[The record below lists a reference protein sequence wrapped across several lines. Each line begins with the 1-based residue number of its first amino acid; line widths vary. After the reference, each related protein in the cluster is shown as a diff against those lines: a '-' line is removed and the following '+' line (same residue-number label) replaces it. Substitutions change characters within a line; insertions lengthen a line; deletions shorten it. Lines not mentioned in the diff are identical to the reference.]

1 MSRSKL
7 TTPLVAALAMALAAS
22 TTPARAADI
31 VDTAAKAG
39 GFGQLLH
46 AVRMAGLE
54 ATLRG
59 KGPMT
64 VFAPSDEAFGKLPKG
79 TLFKLLEPE
88 RKAQLV
94 ALLKAHVANGDYPA
108 ARLEKPKAKE
118 FSIPTAGGQ
127 LTIKR
132 ANGLMA
138 GAGKVVKADVKADNG
153 TIHVIDQVIVPAA
166 VAAALAKP
174 LPKPAASKP
183 AAKKAAAKPAK
194 KKKG

>member
-1 MSRSKL
+1 MSRVKL
-7 TTPLVAALAMALAAS
+7 TRPLAAALAMALTAGV
-22 TTPARAADI
+22 TPARAADI
-31 VDTAAKAG
+31 VDTAAQAG
-39 GFGQLLH
+39 GFAQLLH
-46 AVRMAGLE
+46 AVRMTGLE

-59 KGPMT
+59 KGPLT
-64 VFAPSDEAFGKLPKG
+64 VFAPTDEAFGKLPKG

-94 ALLKAHVANGDYPA
+94 ALLKAHVAAGDYPA
-108 ARLEKPKAKE
+108 ARLEKAKAAE
-118 FSIPTAGGQ
+118 YSIPTAGGP

-132 ANGLMA
+132 GNGLMA

-183 AAKKAAAKPAK
+183 AVKKAAAKPAK
-194 KKKG
+194 KK

>member
-1 MSRSKL
+1 MSISKL
-7 TTPLVAALAMALAAS
+7 KTPLAAAVAVALAAGM
-22 TTPARAADI
+22 TPARAADI
-31 VDTAAKAG
+31 VDTAANAG
-39 GFGQLLH
+39 GFSQLLH

-94 ALLKAHVANGDYPA
+94 ALLKAHVASGDYPA

-118 FSIPTAGGQ
+118 FSIPTSGGQ

-132 ANGLMA
+132 GNGLMA

-166 VAAALAKP
+166 VSAALAKP

-183 AAKKAAAKPAK
+183 AKRTAAKPAK

>member
-1 MSRSKL
+1 MSRVKL
-7 TTPLVAALAMALAAS
+7 TTPIAATLAMLLTAGV
-22 TTPARAADI
+22 TPVRAADI
-31 VDTAAKAG
+31 VDTAAQAG

-46 AVRMAGLE
+46 AARMAGLE

-59 KGPMT
+59 KGPLT
-64 VFAPSDEAFGKLPKG
+64 VFAPTDEAFGKLPKG

-94 ALLKAHVANGDYPA
+94 ALLKAHVAAGDYPA

-118 FSIPTAGGQ
+118 FSIPTAGGA
-127 LTIKR
+127 LTINR
-132 ANGLMA
+132 ANGLTA
-138 GAGKVVKADVKADNG
+138 GGSKVVKADVKADNG
-153 TIHVIDQVIVPAA
+153 TIHVIDKVIVPAT

-183 AAKKAAAKPAK
+183 AAKKAAAAKPAK
-194 KKKG
+194 KKG